1 MNVRTL
7 AAFLKSLGCSN
18 TWLSRTRRGLDSWFI
33 NYTVQLNFAVLYIPS
48 VETVKFGIG
57 KKASHVSTLYLSHPL
72 IVVTLR
78 HYRSKQALR
87 TETFTHA
94 IRVRVLVGEL
104 YNPHEFLQGFPLFHS
119 VQKWS
124 LTASKRRVTCLLC
137 DHRIHSLLWLEF
149 LKGSLAHILNRKVR
163 RDANTIKAYGFFIE
177 CSAVA
182 KAVELWF
189 I

>member
-7 AAFLKSLGCSN
+7 AAFLKSLGCSKSC
-18 TWLSRTRRGLDSWFI
+18 LSRTRRGFDSWFI
-33 NYTVQLNFAVLYIPS
+33 NYAVQMNFSLLYIPY
-48 VETVKFGIG
+48 VETVKFGIV
-57 KKASHVSTLYLSHPL
+57 KKASHVSTLYLSYPL

-87 TETFTHA
+87 SETFTHA

-104 YNPHEFLQGFPLFHS
+104 YNPHEFCKAFVYCILFR
-119 VQKWS
+119 QWS

-149 LKGSLAHILNRKVR
+149 LESSLAHLLHRKVR
-163 RDANTIKAYGFFIE
+163 RDATPLRYIHFI
-177 CSAVA
+177 
-182 KAVELWF
+182 
-189 I
+189 